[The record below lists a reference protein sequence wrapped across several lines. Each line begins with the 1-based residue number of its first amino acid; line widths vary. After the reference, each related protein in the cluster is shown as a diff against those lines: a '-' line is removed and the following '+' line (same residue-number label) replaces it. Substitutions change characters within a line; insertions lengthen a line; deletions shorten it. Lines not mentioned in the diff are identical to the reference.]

1 MCLFQM
7 GHCFKRVWYKRIWDD
22 SLYPKDNF
30 GKIHII
36 FTRINYSNKTCRL
49 KTGPHKMASPE
60 SEIYWNYLKC
70 CRWISLKSLSVFPIS
85 RILKSENLDLNWYT
99 KIHVLLYCDLREW
112 NLKRMWCLFDVT
124 FDLIFQK
131 PLKYNFSKIFH
142 LNMACV
148 YIIWEKYLPHIF
160 VLTIKL
166 EKIFKASRTNKASE
180 YISSFPF
187 QRK

>member
-1 MCLFQM
+1 MTPSIPKIILVKFTLFSPVLTTLTKLV
-7 GHCFKRVWYKRIWDD
+7 GWRR
-22 SLYPKDNF
+22 
-30 GKIHII
+30 
-36 FTRINYSNKTCRL
+36 
-49 KTGPHKMASPE
+49 PHKMASPE

-70 CRWISLKSLSVFPIS
+70 RWISLKSLSVLPIS
-85 RILKSENLDLNWYT
+85 RILKSENLDMNWYT

-148 YIIWEKYLPHIF
+148 YIIWEKYMPHIF
-160 VLTIKL
+160 VLT
-166 EKIFKASRTNKASE
+166 N
-180 YISSFPF
+180 
-187 QRK
+187 

>member
-1 MCLFQM
+1 MCLFQT

-22 SLYPKDNF
+22 SLYSKDNF

-49 KTGPHKMASPE
+49 KTGLHKMASPE

-99 KIHVLLYCDLREW
+99 KIQVLLSYDLREW
-112 NLKRMWCLFDVT
+112 NLENVMFIWC
-124 FDLIFQK
+124 DLWSD
-131 PLKYNFSKIFH
+131 FS
-142 LNMACV
+142 
-148 YIIWEKYLPHIF
+148 E
-160 VLTIKL
+160 T
-166 EKIFKASRTNKASE
+166 SE
-180 YISSFPF
+180 I
-187 QRK
+187 QL